1 MTTGQF
7 NVKYSEYLDEGHYG
21 MDINDERVIKF
32 LDKEFTEEIEHDPN
46 FKYQQIKLK
55 WNMTRIYSSSEKN
68 YFWENEIDKILGNGT
83 EPTIGYNK

>member
-7 NVKYSEYLDEGHYG
+7 NEKYKNHLDEGHYG
-21 MDINDERVIKF
+21 MDINDERVIEF

-55 WNMTRIYSSSEKN
+55 WDMARIYSSSEKN
-68 YFWENEIDKILGNGT
+68 YYWENEIDKIMKN
-83 EPTIGYNK
+83 PTHFLSLVF